1 MLKKTKLI
9 RSLFWDYLHLFQDHK
24 DFLHILLFLVLLSK
38 WVPEI
43 ENITK
48 IFMLVILSSSFF
60 SLLKLETKKWI
71 WIYKCDNVY
80 PLPILPASRSN
91 KRKVF
96 TSQLCLGQ
104 ALLNFCFVY
113 MSFDRKISLQNLA
126 TFQIFSVY
134 LTTYIVQKS
143 KS

>member
-1 MLKKTKLI
+1 MLKNSKLI
-9 RSLFWDYLHLFQDHK
+9 RSLLWDYLHLFQDHK

-48 IFMLVILSSSFF
+48 IFMLVTLSSSFF

-96 TSQLCLGQ
+96 TFSVLFRPSNAKFLLCLHEFRSENII
-104 ALLNFCFVY
+104 AKSRNLSYFFPYTLLFIC
-113 MSFDRKISLQNLA
+113 I
-126 TFQIFSVY
+126 
-134 LTTYIVQKS
+134 
-143 KS
+143 